1 MMQTAHTL
9 YYTRPASE
17 WNEALPLGCGT
28 HGALVYGRTDTEDI
42 LLNQDSFW
50 AGLPVKNDYCQ
61 NGIYLGAARELIDEG
76 DYAGASALIEKRMLG
91 DNAQAYLP
99 LGHMR
104 LAFTHQEVSD
114 YRRCLDLSQALYTCD
129 YSENGVAYHR
139 EGFVSFPHKTFFQ
152 KLTCTER
159 RLHVALSL
167 YSDVRAGA
175 CVESGVLILRGYAPV
190 HSVGATDSNF
200 KTVYDNAPGAVCN
213 RFEIR
218 VALKTDGDVSED
230 QGGLFVQNA
239 SYIEVYQT
247 SDTSF
252 VDWKSKPVK
261 DPFVACADRLAKAL
275 EDGYERAKVLHLA
288 DYGALYGAAELM
300 LDKNEN
306 SALPTDERVKRF
318 AKDTGDA
325 ELCALY
331 FHYGRYLMI
340 AAEREGSAPANLQ
353 GIWNWDRKPIWECDM
368 HLNINLQMNYWGV
381 ESTNLSCCHLSLLSF
396 LKGLCES
403 GKRTARDLH
412 GCRGSCAY
420 STTDIWCKTTPT
432 SGCTVWGYWP
442 LGEAWLSMHIFDRY
456 EYTKDLDFLAEYY
469 DVLKE
474 NALFLYDWTYYDKHL
489 DAFVTSPSTSPE
501 HFFVYR
507 DENGERKVAPVSKA
521 STADLSII
529 REIFSD
535 FMKASALLGRDK
547 ELRAQIAAREAQLLP
562 YTADANGALCEW
574 FRDFEPHERG
584 HRHFS
589 HLIGV
594 YPGDT
599 INSAKEPAL
608 YAAAKKAFDSRLQNG
623 GGSTGWSCAW
633 AMALAARFG
642 DADLSEGLFRKLFA
656 NDTSPNL
663 LDYMYVEGW
672 PRPLVFQIDAN
683 FGVCAAMA
691 EMLVQSTC
699 DEILLLPC
707 LPSFMKNGTVRGLR
721 AKGAVSVS
729 LSWENGA
736 LTSASITADR
746 DGTYCVC
753 YAGKCIRLLAKAGE
767 PVLLSAK
774 DFVEK

>member
-1 MMQTAHTL
+1 MTDTTHTL
-9 YYTRPASE
+9 YYTHAATD

-28 HGALVYGRTDTEDI
+28 HGTLVYGRTDTEDI
-42 LLNQDSFW
+42 LLNQDTFW
-50 AGLPVKNDYCQ
+50 AGLPVKNDYKQ
-61 NGIYLGAARELIDEG
+61 NGIYLGAARDLIDQG
-76 DYAGASALIEKRMLG
+76 DYEGATALIEKRMLG
-91 DNAQAYLP
+91 ESAEAYLP

-104 LAFTHQEVSD
+104 LAFGHKEASD
-114 YRRCLDLSQALYTCD
+114 YRLCLDLSKAIYTCD
-129 YSENGVAYHR
+129 YRADGIAFHR
-139 EGFVSFPHKTFFQ
+139 EGFVSYPHKTFFQ
-152 KLTCTER
+152 KFTCDQGRFDLE
-159 RLHVALSL
+159 VSL
-167 YSDVRAGA
+167 YSDVCATA
-175 CVESGVLILRGYAPV
+175 CVENGALILRGYAPV
-190 HSVGATDSNF
+190 HSVGATDNNF
-200 KTVYDNAPGAVCN
+200 KTVYDHTPNAVCN

-218 VALKTDGDVSED
+218 VAVRTDGNITQAQDA
-230 QGGLFVQNA
+230 LCVQNA

-252 VDWKSKPVK
+252 VDWKSSPVK
-261 DPFVACADRLAKAL
+261 DPTVACAARIAKAL
-275 EDGYERAKVLHLA
+275 EDGYVGAREKHLA
-288 DYGALYGAAELM
+288 DYGALYGRTALT

-318 AKDTGDA
+318 ATDTGDA

-331 FHYGRYLMI
+331 FPYGRYLMI

-381 ESTNLSCCHLSLLSF
+381 ESTNLSACHLSLLSF
-396 LKGLCES
+396 LKGLCER
-403 GKRTARDLH
+403 GKQTARDLH

-432 SGCTVWGYWP
+432 SGCAVWGYWP
-442 LGEAWLSMHIFDRY
+442 FGEAWLAMHIFDHY
-456 EYTKDLDFLAEYY
+456 EYTGDLDFLAEYY

-474 NALFLYDWTYYDKHL
+474 NALFLYDWTYYDKAL

-501 HFFVYR
+501 HFFAYQN
-507 DENGERKVAPVSKA
+507 ENGERKLAPVSKA
-521 STADLSII
+521 SSADLAII

-535 FMKASALLGRDK
+535 FIKASALLGKDDA
-547 ELRAQIAAREAQLLP
+547 LREQIAARQAQLLP
-562 YTADANGALCEW
+562 YALDGTGALCEW
-574 FRDFEPHERG
+574 FKDFEPHERG

-594 YPGDT
+594 YPGDK
-599 INSAKEPAL
+599 INSTDAPTL
-608 YAAAKKAFDSRLQNG
+608 FAAAKKALDLRLQNG

-642 DADLSEGLFRKLFA
+642 DASRIEALFKMLFA

-663 LDYMYVEGW
+663 LDYMYVESW

-699 DEILLLPC
+699 DEIRLLPC
-707 LPSFMKNGTVRGLR
+707 VPTLMKNGSVRGLR
-721 AKGAVSVS
+721 ARGAFGVS
-729 LSWENGA
+729 LTWENGA
-736 LTSASITADR
+736 LVSASITADR
-746 DGTYCVC
+746 DGVC
-753 YAGKCIRLLAKAGE
+753 RVRYGKKCIELNVKGGAC
-767 PVLLSAK
+767 VTLSAK
-774 DFVEK
+774 DFV

>member
-1 MMQTAHTL
+1 MPQTTHTL
-9 YYTRPASE
+9 YYTHAASE

-28 HGALVYGRTDTEDI
+28 HGVLVYGRTDREDI

-50 AGLPVKNDYCQ
+50 AGLPVKNDFCQ
-61 NGIYLGAARELIDEG
+61 NGIYLGAARELVDKG
-76 DYAGASALIEKRMLG
+76 DYEGASALIEKRMLG

-99 LGHMR
+99 LGHMQ
-104 LAFTHQEVSD
+104 LVFGHKEVSG
-114 YRRCLDLSQALYTCD
+114 YRRCLDLSRALYTCD
-129 YSENGVAYHR
+129 YSAQGASYHR

-152 KLTCTER
+152 KFTCTEG
-159 RLHVALSL
+159 RLYLALSL
-167 YSDVRAGA
+167 YSDVRAA
-175 CVESGVLILRGYAPV
+175 ASVENGVLILRGYAPV
-190 HSVGATDSNF
+190 HSVGAADHNF
-200 KTVYDNAPGAVCN
+200 KTVYDNTPGAVCN

-218 VALKTDGDVSED
+218 VAIKTDGEVGEED
-230 QGGLFVQNA
+230 GGLCVRNA
-239 SYIEVYQT
+239 SYVEVYQT

-261 DPFVACADRLAKAL
+261 DPAVACAARLAKAL
-275 EDGYERAKVLHLA
+275 QDGYEGARMLHLA
-288 DYGALYGAAELM
+288 DYGALYSAAELT
-300 LDKNEN
+300 LDQNEN

-318 AKDTGDA
+318 AENTGDA
-325 ELCALY
+325 ALCALY

-340 AAEREGSAPANLQ
+340 AAGREGSAPANLQ

-381 ESTNLSCCHLSLLSF
+381 ECSNLSECHLSLLQF
-396 LKGLCES
+396 LRGLCES

-432 SGCTVWGYWP
+432 SGCAVWGYWP
-442 LGEAWLSMHIFDRY
+442 MGEAWLAMHIFDHY

-469 DVLKE
+469 DILRE
-474 NALFLYDWTYYDKHL
+474 NALFLYDWSYYDKGL
-489 DAFVTSPSTSPE
+489 GAYVTSPSTSPE
-501 HFFVYR
+501 HFFHYKDV
-507 DENGERKVAPVSKA
+507 NGEEKVSSVSKA

-535 FMKASALLGRDK
+535 FIKASALLDREK
-547 ELRAQIAAREAQLLP
+547 ELAAQIAERAAQLLP
-562 YTADANGALCEW
+562 YAVDSEGALCEW
-574 FRDFEPHERG
+574 FRDFEPRERG

-594 YPGDT
+594 YPGDS
-599 INSAKEPAL
+599 INEKDTPDL
-608 YAAAKKAFDSRLQNG
+608 FAAAKKALEQRLQNG

-633 AMALAARFG
+633 AMALAAKFG
-642 DADLSEGLFRKLFA
+642 DADLPQELFRKLFA

-699 DEILLLPC
+699 DEIRLLPC
-707 LPSFMKNGTVRGLR
+707 VPAFMKKGSVRGLR
-721 AKGAVSVS
+721 AKGAVSIS

-736 LTSASITADR
+736 LISASITADK

-753 YAGKCIRLLAKAGE
+753 YGGKSIGLFVKGGE
-767 PVLLSAK
+767 CVKLSAE
-774 DFVEK
+774 DFTEK